1 MTMATINP
9 KACLK
14 VLPAVLFVLWCI
26 NFVFLGAYAMFND
39 ASLKAQPCGVE
50 THMWKYCMF
59 NTVFCFFTC
68 ATYFLFPG
76 GGEGARARAMVITI
90 FHMAFAVWGVLMWC
104 QLSSA
109 CSTVLTSQY
118 QAMVAF
124 HHVSV
129 GHNIFFFTLMFAHE
143 TYVGKAVGA
152 DLTLMSE
159 IHQQSAQY
167 AYAGAGSQ
175 PPLPAHHQD
184 VPVHVPQQGGSAPPP
199 DMAPLNNDIAKDYE
213 NIIKTPPGHLPQGQP

>member
-1 MTMATINP
+1 MATVNP

-14 VLPAVLFVLWCI
+14 VLPAILFVLWCI
-26 NFVFLGAYAMFND
+26 NFIGLGVYAMYQD
-39 ASLKAQPCGVE
+39 ESLKNQPCGME
-50 THMWKYCMF
+50 THVWKYCLL

-68 ATYFLFPG
+68 ASYFLFPG
-76 GGEGARARAMVITI
+76 GGEGARARAMVVTI
-90 FHMAFAVWGVLMWC
+90 FHLAFAVWGALMWLQMSKQC
-104 QLSSA
+104 SHVLSS
-109 CSTVLTSQY
+109 QY
-118 QAMVAF
+118 KAMTAF

-129 GHNIFFFTLMFAHE
+129 AHNMVFFTLYFTHE
-143 TYVGKAVGA
+143 AYVGKAMGA

-167 AYAGAGSQ
+167 AYGQAGSAGAPIGSH
-175 PPLPAHHQD
+175 PD
-184 VPVHVPQQGGSAPPP
+184 GVPSSHMSQVGHSAPPA

>member
-1 MTMATINP
+1 MATINP

-14 VLPAVLFVLWCI
+14 VLPAVFFVLWCV
-26 NFVFLGAYAMFND
+26 NFIVLGIYAMFLD
-39 ASLKAQPCGVE
+39 SSLRHQACGME
-50 THMWKYCMF
+50 THLWKFCML

-68 ATYFLFPG
+68 ASFFLFPG

-90 FHMAFAVWGVLMWC
+90 FHLAFAVWGVLMW
-104 QLSSA
+104 LNLGHA
-109 CSTVLTSQY
+109 CSKLLNDHY
-118 QAMVAF
+118 QVVVAF
-124 HHVSV
+124 HHVSIV
-129 GHNIFFFTLMFAHE
+129 HNMFFFSLMFAHE
-143 TYVGKAVGA
+143 AYIGKAVGA

-167 AYAGAGSQ
+167 AHLGSQ
-175 PPLPAHHQD
+175 APLPHQD
-184 VPVHVPQQGGSAPPP
+184 AQMHGQGGGSSAPPP

>member
-1 MTMATINP
+1 MATVNP

-14 VLPAVLFVLWCI
+14 VLPAVFFVLWCI
-26 NFVFLGAYAMFND
+26 NFIVLGMYAMLQD
-39 ASLKAQPCGVE
+39 ESLKNQPCGQE
-50 THMWKYCMF
+50 THTWKYAML

-68 ATYFLFPG
+68 ASYFLFPG

-90 FHMAFAVWGVLMWC
+90 FHLAFAVWGVLMWL
-104 QLSSA
+104 QLSKQCLS
-109 CSTVLTSQY
+109 VLSSQY
-118 QAMVAF
+118 QAMTAF

-129 GHNIFFFTLMFAHE
+129 AHNLVFFCLYFTHE
-143 TYVGKAVGA
+143 AYVGKAVGA

-167 AYAGAGSQ
+167 AYGAAGAAGA
-175 PPLPAHHQD
+175 PLPTEMPPHGNMA
-184 VPVHVPQQGGSAPPP
+184 GSTTQPPP

-213 NIIKTPPGHLPQGQP
+213 NIIKTPPGQLPQGQP

>member
-1 MTMATINP
+1 
-9 KACLK
+9 
-14 VLPAVLFVLWCI
+14 
-26 NFVFLGAYAMFND
+26 
-39 ASLKAQPCGVE
+39 
-50 THMWKYCMF
+50 
-59 NTVFCFFTC
+59 
-68 ATYFLFPG
+68 
-76 GGEGARARAMVITI
+76 
-90 FHMAFAVWGVLMWC
+90 MWC

-129 GHNIFFFTLMFAHE
+129 GHNIFFFTLMFVHE
-143 TYVGKAVGA
+143 MYVGKAVGA

-167 AYAGAGSQ
+167 AYSGAGSQ
-175 PPLPAHHQD
+175 APLPAHHPD
-184 VPVHVPQQGGSAPPP
+184 VPVQVPQQSAPPP

>member
-1 MTMATINP
+1 MATVNP

-14 VLPAVLFVLWCI
+14 VLPAVFFVLWCI
-26 NFVFLGAYAMFND
+26 NFIFLGAYAMFHD
-39 ASLKAQPCGVE
+39 ESLKGQACGQE
-50 THMWKYCMF
+50 THMWKYCML

-68 ATYFLFPG
+68 ASYFLFPG

-90 FHMAFAVWGVLMWC
+90 FHLAFAVWGVLMWM
-104 QLSSA
+104 QLSRQ
-109 CSTVLTSQY
+109 CSSVLTSQY
-118 QAMVAF
+118 QAMTAF
-124 HHVSV
+124 HHISV
-129 GHNIFFFTLMFAHE
+129 AHNIVFFALMFAHE

-167 AYAGAGSQ
+167 AYGAAGSAA
-175 PPLPAHHQD
+175 PLPPHDPGMPGHL
-184 VPVHVPQQGGSAPPP
+184 PQPGHSAPPP

-213 NIIKTPPGHLPQGQP
+213 NIIKTPPGQLPQGQP

>member
-1 MTMATINP
+1 MATVNP

-14 VLPAVLFVLWCI
+14 VLPAVFFVLWSV
-26 NFVFLGAYAMFND
+26 NFIFLGAYTMLLDSSFRSSA
-39 ASLKAQPCGVE
+39 CGME
-50 THMWKYCMF
+50 THLWKFCLF

-68 ATYFLFPG
+68 ASYFLFPG

-90 FHMAFAVWGVLMWC
+90 FHLAFAVWGILMWLTVGEACWKLLNSHYQMMVLFHHITVAHNVFFFVLMF
-104 QLSSA
+104 S
-109 CSTVLTSQY
+109 
-118 QAMVAF
+118 
-124 HHVSV
+124 
-129 GHNIFFFTLMFAHE
+129 HE
-143 TYVGKAVGA
+143 AYIGKAVGA

-175 PPLPAHHQD
+175 APLPHQD
-184 VPVHVPQQGGSAPPP
+184 APMHPQGGGGSAPPP